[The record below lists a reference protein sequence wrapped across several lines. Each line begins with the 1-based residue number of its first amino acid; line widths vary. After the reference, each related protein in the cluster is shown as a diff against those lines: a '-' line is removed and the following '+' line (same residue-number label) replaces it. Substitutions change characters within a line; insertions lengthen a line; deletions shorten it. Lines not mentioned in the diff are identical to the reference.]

1 MEDKTH
7 HCGASESAA
16 LPLLEGTTAEKRRGK
31 EKEATSPSIA
41 PERPAEPERGAR
53 SGNAALPRPGS
64 AAALAPAPGSS
75 RSPFSDRLSASSSL
89 PPSLPQRLLVAARS
103 PRARRVP
110 DAVPPSAGGSSRC
123 HFTPTSRRRRR
134 QLLLLN
140 SRRSGGMKS
149 SSPPPPRAAALRS
162 RRGGGDG
169 PVARRSE
176 PRGALALHPPRRGRR
191 SRGSTR
197 ARLPRNLR
205 GAVPSPA
212 CGGGPGDPPQARR
225 RHGPL
230 RPAPAVPSRDSPP
243 RQRAARRSCPACG
256 AARPAPAAVLG
267 TARRTALSGGER
279 GGAAPAALQGRSQGE
294 RPRAELSVY
303 LGLAVWSKIR
313 CNPSGSWVGSLFP
326 LSPSSLRT
334 PKRS

>member
-7 HCGASESAA
+7 HCGASETAA

-53 SGNAALPRPGS
+53 SGNAALSRPGS

-169 PVARRSE
+169 PVARRPE

-205 GAVPSPA
+205 GAQGRVVSGQEKLCWMSSQEKQTQESPRCCTCSVDPVVKWCLSKVLEWTRA
-212 CGGGPGDPPQARR
+212 GNVDDLHCGSENVNPTV
-225 RHGPL
+225 L
-230 RPAPAVPSRDSPP
+230 FAPAGSAFITS
-243 RQRAARRSCPACG
+243 ACSSENTMRS
-256 AARPAPAAVLG
+256 
-267 TARRTALSGGER
+267 SSKEKEER
-279 GGAAPAALQGRSQGE
+279 GCG
-294 RPRAELSVY
+294 VF
-303 LGLAVWSKIR
+303 
-313 CNPSGSWVGSLFP
+313 SGVTKTCLDAI
-326 LSPSSLRT
+326 LLRVT
-334 PKRS
+334 VL